1 MGSHREGTTESFAPM
16 LKQVSVDA
24 RVIAAELWSDG
35 RGYVLL
41 AVAAG
46 WFLSYGVRTM
56 FPALIPFF
64 RSDFQMSL
72 TATGLLL
79 TGLWAAYA
87 VGQFPGGLLGDRIGE
102 GRILVVSTT
111 LSALAV
117 MTVALSVTI
126 ELLFLGTILFGI
138 ATALFSPTR
147 FTVFTDIYDG
157 REGSAV
163 GLTMAAGSAGNT
175 VLPILAT
182 AVAGYATW
190 QYSFGLLFPLFA
202 GVVVFIWF
210 AVPARTSSEPSGDEG
225 LSLELLGRLTTSLA
239 RNRIPTLVVVHTLV
253 VFVVQGFMSFYPTYL
268 HLEKG
273 LSTTAATALFA
284 TYFAASA
291 VVQPLS
297 GASSDRF
304 GAKASLLAIL
314 SVSAL
319 ALWLVPFADGL
330 TVLFVL
336 TLLVST
342 LSGTGTITQ
351 TYFANEL
358 PTDLKGTGLGVIR
371 TVFTLLGATSPLLV
385 GALGDVGLFDEAF
398 LLFGICMT
406 ASAIVALLWM

>member
-1 MGSHREGTTESFAPM
+1 M
-16 LKQVSVDA
+16 LKQVSANA
-24 RVIAAELWSDG
+24 RAIAAELWSDG
-35 RGYVLL
+35 RGYILL

-56 FPALIPFF
+56 FPALVPFF
-64 RSDFQMSL
+64 RGDFELSL

-102 GRILVVSTT
+102 GRILVASTA

-117 MTVALSVTI
+117 VTVALSVTA
-126 ELLFLGTILFGI
+126 ELLFLGTILFGV

-190 QYSFGLLFPLFA
+190 RYSFGVLVPLFA

-210 AVPARTSSEPSGDEG
+210 VVPARTSAETSAGEG
-225 LSLELLGRLTTSLA
+225 LSRDLLERLASGLTS
-239 RNRIPTLVVVHTLV
+239 NRIPTLAVIHTLV

-273 LSTTAATALFA
+273 ISAAAATALFA

-297 GASSDRF
+297 GVSNDRF
-304 GAKASLLAIL
+304 GAKASLLIIL
-314 SVSAL
+314 SISAL
-319 ALWLVPFADGL
+319 GLWLLPAASGL
-330 TVLFVL
+330 AVLFVL
-336 TLLVST
+336 TLLVSA

-351 TYFANEL
+351 THFANEL
-358 PTDLKGTGLGVIR
+358 PADLKGTGLGVIR
-371 TVFTLLGATSPLLV
+371 TVFTLLGSTSPLLV
-385 GALGDVGLFDEAF
+385 GALGDAGLFDEAF
-398 LLFGICMT
+398 FLFGVCMT
-406 ASAIVALLWM
+406 ASVAVALLRL